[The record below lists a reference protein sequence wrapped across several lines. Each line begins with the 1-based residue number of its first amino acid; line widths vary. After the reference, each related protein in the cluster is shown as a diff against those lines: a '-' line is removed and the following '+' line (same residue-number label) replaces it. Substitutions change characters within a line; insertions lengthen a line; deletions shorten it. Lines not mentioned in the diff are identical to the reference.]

1 MIQYTESQL
10 LQKKTNKSKNDNN
23 NNEKPN
29 EIKIYKLQSV
39 LIKFISICKVEKK
52 QKNNNDKFS
61 KM

>member
-52 QKNNNDKFS
+52 
-61 KM
+61 